1 MSCCR
6 AAAHISSFASFV
18 CLLRFFLSLFAISTS
33 FRCLFVIAWPNASP
47 SLPALLLLLLVFHL
61 PSATCHFPLATCLLC
76 AVLAHVYSILS
87 LPVPLDLRGMLTAI
101 CMESSSCLAWLARL
115 LASTELSSAP
125 LGRRPNV
132 TLVYLPAEK
141 PPSPSPLKQKLWL

>member
-1 MSCCR
+1 MS
-6 AAAHISSFASFV
+6 SS
-18 CLLRFFLSLFAISTS
+18 LLSLLLFLSLFETSTS

-47 SLPALLLLLLVFHL
+47 VLLPIFHL

-125 LGRRPNV
+125 IGRRPNV

-141 PPSPSPLKQKLWL
+141 PPSPLSVLPLLNKSIGFNVILIRHSPEAT

>member
-33 FRCLFVIAWPNASP
+33 FRCLFVIAWPNAS
-47 SLPALLLLLLVFHL
+47 LALLLLLLVFHL

-125 LGRRPNV
+125 IQRRPNV
-132 TLVYLPAEK
+132 TLVYLPAT
-141 PPSPSPLKQKLWL
+141 PPLPHPSSLKQKLWL